1 MVSADPMCKRMRT
14 PLALTATAT
23 EWRCVK
29 IIEITPN
36 SRRSLMYSVL
46 PKRTLFA
53 SGTSRSLFW
62 ALGSAP
68 RSSSS
73 RAICSVVSVPL
84 ILRQWC
90 SGVKPE
96 DSERK
101 ISVHVTPLIL
111 VRILPVLLCCKST
124 HSTTVSLFDMHRM
137 SLHNMD
143 NCTVSSPLQANRPTL
158 LQDSHILNRQYHE
171 IFNPHPFTFQ

>member
-1 MVSADPMCKRMRT
+1 MKSMLRPMT
-14 PLALTATAT
+14 HSP
-23 EWRCVK
+23 
-29 IIEITPN
+29 
-36 SRRSLMYSVL
+36 
-46 PKRTLFA
+46 
-53 SGTSRSLFW
+53 SGTFPNRFL

-124 HSTTVSLFDMHRM
+124 HSTTVSLFDMYRM

-171 IFNPHPFTFQ
+171 IFNPFTFQ